1 MRLIINLVLV
11 ALVAL
16 LIYVLYSSINEPI
29 AFQAEKARR
38 EGAVIDR
45 LTDIRKAQ
53 ELYREVHGEYAKDFD
68 SLVSTLNNGKIPVVK
83 VIGDPDDP
91 TNTDAIRYDTTFVPA
106 MNYFKDY
113 ETTMAKRTIH
123 LDSLRY
129 VPFTKGQQFLVQAD
143 TLTYQSTLVN
153 VVEVGIPRTQFMG
166 PYADERF
173 KRYDASYD
181 PNKTIKFG
189 TMFAPNL
196 AGNWER

>member
-11 ALVAL
+11 ALVGL
-16 LIYVLYSSINEPI
+16 LIYVLYGSINEPI

-38 EGAVIDR
+38 EGAVINR
-45 LTDIRKAQ
+45 LMDIRKAQ
-53 ELYREVHGEYAKDFD
+53 ELYREVNGEYAKDFD
-68 SLVSTLNNGKIPVVK
+68 GLTSAIRNGQIPVVK

-106 MNYFKDY
+106 MTYFKEY
-113 ETTMAKRTIH
+113 EEMSKRNIN

-129 VPFTKGQQFLVQAD
+129 VPFTSGQQFNVQAD

-153 VVEVGIPRTQFMG
+153 VVEVGIKKAEFMG
-166 PYADERF
+166 PYADARF

-189 TMFAPNL
+189 TMYAPNL
-196 AGNWER
+196 SGNWER

>member
-11 ALVAL
+11 ALVFL
-16 LIYVLYSSINEPI
+16 LIYVLYDSINEPI
-29 AFQAEKARR
+29 EFQNEKARR
-38 EGAVIDR
+38 EGAVINR

-53 ELYREVHGEYAKDFD
+53 ELYREVTGEYAKDFD
-68 SLVSTLNNGKIPVVK
+68 SLEETIRTGKIPVVK

-106 MNYFKDY
+106 MEYYKEY
-113 ETTMAKRTIH
+113 EALSKRKVN

-129 VPFTKGQQFLVQAD
+129 VPFTRDQMFTVQAD

-153 VVEVGIPRTQFMG
+153 VVEVGTDRLQFMG
-166 PYADERF
+166 PYADIRF

-181 PNKTIKFG
+181 PKKIIKFG
-189 TMFAPNL
+189 NMYAPNL
-196 AGNWER
+196 SGNWER

>member
-11 ALVAL
+11 ALVGL
-16 LIYVLYSSINEPI
+16 LIYILYSSINEPI

-38 EGAVIDR
+38 EGAVINR

-53 ELYREVHGEYAKDFD
+53 ELYREVNGSYAKDFD
-68 SLVSTLNNGKIPVVK
+68 GLTSTLRDGKIPVVK

-106 MNYFKDY
+106 MDYFKEY
-113 ETTMAKRTIH
+113 EAVSKRTINI
-123 LDSLRY
+123 DSLRY
-129 VPFTKGQQFLVQAD
+129 VPFTNGQEFIVQAD

-166 PYADERF
+166 PYADARF

>member
-11 ALVAL
+11 ALVGV
-16 LIYVLYSSINEPI
+16 LIYILYGSINEPI

-38 EGAVIDR
+38 EGAVIER
-45 LTDIRKAQ
+45 LMDIRKAQ
-53 ELYREVHGEYAKDFD
+53 ELYREVHGGYAKDFD
-68 SLVSTLNNGKIPVVK
+68 GLVNTIQTGEIPVVK

-106 MNYFKDY
+106 MTYYNDY
-113 ETTMAKRTIH
+113 QTMMKRTIS

-129 VPFTKGQQFLVQAD
+129 VPFTKGQQFTVQAD

-153 VVEVGIPRTQFMG
+153 VVEVGTPRTEFMG

-189 TMFAPNL
+189 TMDAPNL